1 MSLMIIGSSGIGCD
15 PSSRSL
21 PYDVVHDLLVLVELV
36 DASIVLVSI
45 GVEVIHRGNAHI
57 RACLHGSCNY
67 CRSGSCNCGVIALRV
82 AAVMSCG
89 SCQAAAT
96 HNGTMLG
103 IRTGS
108 LPGVM

>member
-21 PYDVVHDLLVLVELV
+21 PYDVVHDLLVLVDLA

-45 GVEVIHRGNAHI
+45 DVEVHRGNAHI
-57 RACLHGSCNY
+57 RACLHGSRNC

-82 AAVMSCG
+82 AAVMNCG
-89 SCQAAAT
+89 SCQTAAT

-108 LPGVM
+108 LPGVI